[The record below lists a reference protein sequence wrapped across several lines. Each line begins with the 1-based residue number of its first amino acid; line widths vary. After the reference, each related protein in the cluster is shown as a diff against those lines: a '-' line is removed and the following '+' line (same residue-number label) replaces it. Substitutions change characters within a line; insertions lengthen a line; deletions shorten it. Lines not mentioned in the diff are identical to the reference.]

1 MGDVEVRRQAAVLG
15 ITRQFAVYPYIVG
28 RLHPFE
34 IKEDVHAFPASRD
47 GELADISTYGIVV
60 GRHVGR
66 IGGERITGICIDR
79 CIEALQFPASRN
91 FNFTPLA
98 GTESGLVKVFGAE
111 VIVL

>member
-1 MGDVEVRRQAAVLG
+1 MRRQAAVLS

-34 IKEDVHAFPASRD
+34 IKKDVHASPASRD

-66 IGGERITGICIDR
+66 IGRERITGVCIDR